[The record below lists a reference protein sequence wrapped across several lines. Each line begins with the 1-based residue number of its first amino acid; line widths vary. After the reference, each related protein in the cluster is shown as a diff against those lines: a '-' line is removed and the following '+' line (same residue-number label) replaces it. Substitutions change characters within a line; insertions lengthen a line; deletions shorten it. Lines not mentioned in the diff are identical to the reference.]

1 MDIIRKRNTFALSGE
16 IRNLI
21 SKLKYDNNPIKIKG
35 SSMVGNLKYINDYDL
50 YCDIK
55 NKPEDPQEFLKKLNT
70 IRYNATT
77 QTPTFFISGIIF
89 KDPENKYRWDTDQKV
104 NNKIFNKL
112 YKDAEFVKLDF
123 VTFEKN
129 KFIGID
135 MIYYLKPQKID
146 DETVLGTLR
155 EDVEKY
161 MGEKRYFK
169 VLKRLFGIYQIK
181 KNEEGLKKL
190 IEIFNSDLGKKYELF
205 NQLEATQQLLDN
217 PHFIKSETLKK
228 RIQQNFKDLK
238 IEIKEPKELPKFI
251 EKLEKEIHNE
261 AKKYIDEMSK

>member
-1 MDIIRKRNTFALSGE
+1 MDIIRKRDTRALTGE
-16 IRNLI
+16 IRNII
-21 SKLKYDNNPIKIKG
+21 SKLKYENNPIKIKG
-35 SSMVGNLKYINDYDL
+35 SSMVGNLNYINDYDL

-55 NKPEDPQEFLKKLNT
+55 NKPEDPEEFLKKLNT
-70 IRYNATT
+70 IRYNITT
-77 QTPTFFISGIIF
+77 STPTFFISGIIF
-89 KDPENKYRWDTDQKV
+89 KDPENKYRWNVDQKI
-104 NNKIFNKL
+104 NTKTFNKL

-135 MIYYLKPQKID
+135 MIYYLKPQKVD

-181 KNEEGLKKL
+181 KNEAGLKKL
-190 IEIFNSDLGKKYELF
+190 IEIFNSDLGKKYELY
-205 NQLEATQQLLDN
+205 NQLEAVQQLQEN
-217 PHFIKSETLKK
+217 PHFEKNENLKN
-228 RIQQNFKDLK
+228 RIEQNFKDLK
-238 IEIKEPKELPKFI
+238 IKIKDKKDLPKFT
-251 EKLEKEIHNE
+251 ENLEKQINNE